1 MADPT
6 QLEKQFQQ
14 LRQATRLKNE
24 AQDHLKTMEEKQAL
38 RWGVLRSV
46 IQYAAHQYFTMRI
59 NEVEESLRDKSAPI
73 WLPIILIAGV
83 TLVPVS
89 ALTGSFL
96 SALTTSTQ
104 KILTR
109 ADRVVMQSYEKVLE
123 IELDSATVMTA
134 AGEWLRLRDKIQRT
148 EEMVAKFIKVRE
160 PEVIDTMQSVTKDL
174 TLALGDHL
182 YKNDSTGKLVLQTD
196 VPVVMVEK
204 YLNDWID
211 THVRAENKSREM
223 LRDRMRDLFDIAT
236 SSEPAKEARAIEAE
250 AQKKE
255 AALKPRNAFRQPLEE
270 LPKTSKG
277 AMDQLTQ
284 LRDQLI
290 PSPIE
295 IATIP
300 DAKDLGDLQLLI
312 ESMIW
317 ATTYDFS
324 LKSTVIDTVPPDL
337 MLGKPEAVDPHLH
350 TPRLFS
356 TLLPAPL
363 PPTLWKR
370 LIERYQD
377 PDERKSYKE
386 VGNRLRLGTKD
397 EPYFTE
403 EITKEFQKKFG
414 LPNRGGWSPEVRL
427 SFYFSNILYHKFY
440 KENIDILEKY
450 STLGIR

>member
-1 MADPT
+1 MADLA
-6 QLEKQFQQ
+6 QLEKQLQQ
-14 LRQATRLKNE
+14 LRQATRLINE

-38 RWGVLRSV
+38 RWDKLRSV
-46 IQYAAHQYFTMRI
+46 IGYAAHQYMTMRI
-59 NEVEESLRDKSAPI
+59 NEVEEGLRDKGAPL
-73 WLPIILIAGV
+73 WLSVMIIAGV

-89 ALTGSFL
+89 TLTSSFL
-96 SALTTSTQ
+96 TALTTSTQ
-104 KILTR
+104 KLLTR
-109 ADRVVMQSYEKVLE
+109 SDRVLMQPYEKVLE
-123 IELDSATVMTA
+123 RELETARVMTA
-134 AGEWLRLRDKIQRT
+134 AGEWLGLRDNVLRT

-204 YLNDWID
+204 YLNDWIEIQ
-211 THVRAENKSREM
+211 VRAENKSREM
-223 LRDRMRDLFDIAT
+223 LRDRLRDLFDIAT
-236 SSEPAKEARAIEAE
+236 SSEPAKEARAKEAE

-255 AALKPRNAFRQPLEE
+255 AALKPRSLFRNPFSQPLEE

-300 DAKDLGDLQLLI
+300 DAKDMGDLQLLI

-324 LKSTVIDTVPPDL
+324 LKNILVERHPLARKHHP
-337 MLGKPEAVDPHLH
+337 
-350 TPRLFS
+350 FS
-356 TLLPAPL
+356 WLVPAPL
-363 PPTLWKR
+363 SPTLWKR

-377 PDERKSYKE
+377 PDEGKSYKE
-386 VGNRLRLGTKD
+386 VGNRLRLGTKHV
-397 EPYFTE
+397 PGFTE
-403 EITKEFQKKFG
+403 EDTKELQKKFG
-414 LPNRGGWSPEVRL
+414 RPRGGGWSPEVRL
-427 SFYFSNILYHKFY
+427 SFYFSTILYPKINS
-440 KENIDILEKY
+440 ENIHILEKY